1 MHCLLRKYL
10 VGYSF
15 SPCRAEN
22 RGSDRVRRYVR
33 FAHEEVGGMTAG
45 IDDDHR
51 CGDGRI
57 SKELSLVVEPKG
69 EES

>member
-1 MHCLLRKYL
+1 
-10 VGYSF
+10 
-15 SPCRAEN
+15 
-22 RGSDRVRRYVR
+22 
-33 FAHEEVGGMTAG
+33 MTAG